1 MAEVDATAAPTILR
15 CKVCIIGD
23 AGVGKTA
30 LTEVCTKGNTKFPK
44 SYNMTATANFVLHE
58 IEVEEANKK
67 VELCIFDI
75 PGQNIY
81 RDTALQFVRRA
92 VASRH
97 PAGVGSPRDAL
108 LLVWTGGAA
117 RWGGGVAHVAGAAGV
132 YCSRP
137 WWLMGSWRAT
147 CLQCEDAA
155 AVIVV
160 YDVSNEMSFENCAM
174 RMDELLERQQRQH
187 IRGVLVA
194 NKCDLASRVFGGARE
209 RGMAFAQQY
218 GLAYYETTG
227 MENDNA
233 GKADTMVEDCAKVEA
248 VFEHVAKDFCQSY
261 EEYKNKIGAAAH

>member
-81 RDTALQFVRRA
+81 RDTALQF
-92 VASRH
+92 
-97 PAGVGSPRDAL
+97 
-108 LLVWTGGAA
+108 
-117 RWGGGVAHVAGAAGV
+117 
-132 YCSRP
+132 
-137 WWLMGSWRAT
+137 
-147 CLQCEDAA
+147 CEDAA
-155 AVIVV
+155 AMIVV